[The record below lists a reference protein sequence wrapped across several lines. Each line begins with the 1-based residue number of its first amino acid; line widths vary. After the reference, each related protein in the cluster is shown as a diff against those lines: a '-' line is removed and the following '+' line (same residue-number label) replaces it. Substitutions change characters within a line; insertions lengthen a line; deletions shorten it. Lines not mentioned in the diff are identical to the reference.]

1 MSTLQVNRIIPL
13 TGDSVFIQ
21 GAVIDSASFA
31 STASYVASVASSS
44 YSTFAVTASYVLIA
58 QTASFVANAVTAS
71 YVASAVSAS
80 RATSAANADT
90 ASYILNA
97 VSASYALTSSYAAS
111 VGINFVQSSP
121 SSTWTI
127 NHNLNNKYPLVQI
140 YDSSDAVI
148 IPATIVGTNTNTVTV
163 TFSTAISGYARVI

>member
-58 QTASFVANAVTAS
+58 QTAS
-71 YVASAVSAS
+71 YVAVAVSAS

-90 ASYILNA
+90 ASYVLNA
-97 VSASYALTSSYAAS
+97 ISASYALTSSYAAS

>member
-58 QTASFVANAVTAS
+58 QTASFVANAV
-71 YVASAVSAS
+71 SAS

-90 ASYILNA
+90 ASYVLNA
-97 VSASYALTSSYAAS
+97 ISSSFSTTSSYAVTSSYAAS

-127 NHNLNNKYPLVQI
+127 THNLNNKYPLVQI
-140 YDSSDAVI
+140 YDSSDATI
-148 IPATIVGTNTNTVTV
+148 IPASIVGTSTSTVTV

>member
-58 QTASFVANAVTAS
+58 QTASYVAN
-71 YVASAVSAS
+71 AVSAS

-90 ASYILNA
+90 ASYVLNA
-97 VSASYALTSSYAAS
+97 ISSSYATS
-111 VGINFVQSSP
+111 VGINFIQSSP
-121 SSTWTI
+121 STTWTI
-127 NHNLNNKYPLVQI
+127 NHNLNNQYPLVQT
-140 YDSSDAVI
+140 YDSSNAVI
-148 IPATIVGTNTNTVTV
+148 IPASIVGTSTSTVTV

>member
-58 QTASFVANAVTAS
+58 QTAS
-71 YVASAVSAS
+71 YVAVAISAS

-90 ASYILNA
+90 ASYVLNA

-121 SSTWTI
+121 STTWTI

-148 IPATIVGTNTNTVTV
+148 IPASIVGTDTNTTTI

>member
-44 YSTFAVTASYVLIA
+44 YSTFAVTASYVLVA
-58 QTASFVANAVTAS
+58 QTASYVANAVTAS
-71 YVASAVSAS
+71 YVANAVSAS

-90 ASYILNA
+90 ASYVLNA
-97 VSASYALTSSYAAS
+97 ISSSYAAS

-121 SSTWTI
+121 STTWTI
-127 NHNLNNKYPLVQI
+127 NHNLNNQYPLVQT
-140 YDSSDAVI
+140 YDSSSATI
-148 IPATIVGTNTNTVTV
+148 IPASIVGTSTNTVTV

>member
-58 QTASFVANAVTAS
+58 QTAS
-71 YVASAVSAS
+71 YVAVAVSAS

-90 ASYILNA
+90 ASYVLNA

-127 NHNLNNKYPLVQI
+127 NHNLNNKYPLVQT

-148 IPATIVGTNTNTVTV
+148 IPATIVGTSTNTVTV

>member
-44 YSTFAVTASYVLIA
+44 YSTFAVTASYVLVA
-58 QTASFVANAVTAS
+58 QTAS
-71 YVASAVSAS
+71 YVAVAISAS

-90 ASYILNA
+90 ASYVLNA

-111 VGINFVQSSP
+111 VGINFVQSAP
-121 SSTWTI
+121 STTWTI
-127 NHNLNNKYPLVQI
+127 NHNLNNQYPLVQT
-140 YDSSDAVI
+140 YDSSSAAI
-148 IPATIVGTNTNTVTV
+148 IPASIVGTSTSTVTV

>member
-44 YSTFAVTASYVLIA
+44 YSTFAVTASYVLVA
-58 QTASFVANAVTAS
+58 QTASF
-71 YVASAVSAS
+71 VASAVSAS

-90 ASYILNA
+90 ASYVLNA
-97 VSASYALTSSYAAS
+97 VSASYAAS

-121 SSTWTI
+121 STTWTI
-127 NHNLNNKYPLVQI
+127 NHNLNNQYPLVQT
-140 YDSSDAVI
+140 YDLSNAVI
-148 IPATIVGTNTNTVTV
+148 IPASIVGTSTSTVTV

>member
-31 STASYVASVASSS
+31 STASYVASVASAS

-58 QTASFVANAVTAS
+58 QTAS
-71 YVASAVSAS
+71 YVAVAVSAS

-90 ASYILNA
+90 ASYVLNA
-97 VSASYALTSSYAAS
+97 VSASYAVTSSYATS

-121 SSTWTI
+121 STTWTI
-127 NHNLNNKYPLVQI
+127 THNLNNKYPLVQV
-140 YDSSDAVI
+140 YDSSDATI
-148 IPATIVGTNTNTVTV
+148 IPASIVGTDTNTVTV

>member
-58 QTASFVANAVTAS
+58 QTASFVANAV
-71 YVASAVSAS
+71 SAS

-90 ASYILNA
+90 ASY
-97 VSASYALTSSYAAS
+97 AAS

-121 SSTWTI
+121 STTWTI
-127 NHNLNNKYPLVQI
+127 THNLNNKYPLVQT

-148 IPATIVGTNTNTVTV
+148 IPASIIGTSTSTVTV

>member
-58 QTASFVANAVTAS
+58 QTAS
-71 YVASAVSAS
+71 YVAVAISAS

-90 ASYILNA
+90 ASYVLNA

-121 SSTWTI
+121 STTWTI

>member
-31 STASYVASVASSS
+31 STASYVASVATSS

-58 QTASFVANAVTAS
+58 QTAS
-71 YVASAVSAS
+71 YVAVAVSAS

-90 ASYILNA
+90 ASYVLNA

>member
-44 YSTFAVTASYVLIA
+44 YSTFAVTASYVLVA
-58 QTASFVANAVTAS
+58 QTAS
-71 YVASAVSAS
+71 YVVNSISAS

-90 ASYILNA
+90 ASYVLNA
-97 VSASYALTSSYAAS
+97 ITSSYATS

-121 SSTWTI
+121 STTWTI
-127 NHNLNNKYPLVQI
+127 NHNLNNQYPLVQT
-140 YDSSDAVI
+140 YDSSSATI
-148 IPATIVGTNTNTVTV
+148 IPASIVGTSTNTVTV

>member
-44 YSTFAVTASYVLIA
+44 YSTFAVTASYVLVA
-58 QTASFVANAVTAS
+58 QTASFVAN
-71 YVASAVSAS
+71 AVSAS

-90 ASYILNA
+90 ASYVLNA
-97 VSASYALTSSYAAS
+97 ISSSYAAS

-121 SSTWTI
+121 STTWTI
-127 NHNLNNKYPLVQI
+127 NHNLNNQYPLVQT
-140 YDSSDAVI
+140 YDSSSATI
-148 IPATIVGTNTNTVTV
+148 IPASIVGTSTNTVTV

>member
-58 QTASFVANAVTAS
+58 QTAS
-71 YVASAVSAS
+71 YVAVAISAS
-80 RATSAANADT
+80 RATSTANADT
-90 ASYILNA
+90 ASYVLNA

-121 SSTWTI
+121 STTWTI

-140 YDSSDAVI
+140 YNSSDAVI

>member
-13 TGDSVFIQ
+13 TGTSVYIE
-21 GAVIDSASFA
+21 GAIIDSASFA
-31 STASYVASVASSS
+31 LTASYVASVASSS

-58 QTASFVANAVTAS
+58 QTAS
-71 YVASAVSAS
+71 YVAVAVSAS

-90 ASYILNA
+90 ASYVLNA

>member
-44 YSTFAVTASYVLIA
+44 YSTFAVTASYVLVA
-58 QTASFVANAVTAS
+58 QTASFVAN
-71 YVASAVSAS
+71 AVSAS

-90 ASYILNA
+90 ASYVLNA
-97 VSASYALTSSYAAS
+97 ISASYALTSSYAAS

-148 IPATIVGTNTNTVTV
+148 IPATIVGTTTNTVTV

>member
-31 STASYVASVASSS
+31 LTASYSVNAVTAS
-44 YSTFAVTASYVLIA
+44 YSTFAVTASYVLVA
-58 QTASFVANAVTAS
+58 QTAS

-90 ASYILNA
+90 ASYVLNA
-97 VSASYALTSSYAAS
+97 ISSSFSTTSSYAVTSSYAS
-111 VGINFVQSSP
+111 TVGFNFEQSTP
-121 SSTWTI
+121 STTWTI
-127 NHNLNNKYPLVQI
+127 DHNLNNRHPLVKI
-140 YDSSDAVI
+140 YDSNHLTF
-148 IPATIVGTNTNTVTV
+148 IPQSINGSSINTVIV
-163 TFSTAISGYARVI
+163 TFSTAVTGYARVV

>member
-44 YSTFAVTASYVLIA
+44 YSTFAVTASYVLIS
-58 QTASFVANAVTAS
+58 QTAS
-71 YVASAVSAS
+71 YVAVAVSAS

-90 ASYILNA
+90 ASYVLNA

>member
-58 QTASFVANAVTAS
+58 QTASFVANAV
-71 YVASAVSAS
+71 SAS

-90 ASYILNA
+90 ASYVLNA
-97 VSASYALTSSYAAS
+97 ISSSFSTTSSYAVTSSYAAS

-121 SSTWTI
+121 STIWTI
-127 NHNLNNKYPLVQI
+127 NHNLNNKYPLVQT
-140 YDSSDAVI
+140 YDSSDSVI
-148 IPATIVGTNTNTVTV
+148 IPASIVGTSTSTVTV

>member
-44 YSTFAVTASYVLIA
+44 YSTFAVTASYVLIS
-58 QTASFVANAVTAS
+58 QTAS
-71 YVASAVSAS
+71 YVANAVSAS

-90 ASYILNA
+90 ASYVLNA
-97 VSASYALTSSYAAS
+97 ISASYALTSSYAAS

-163 TFSTAISGYARVI
+163 TFSTAISGYARVV

>member
-58 QTASFVANAVTAS
+58 QTASYVAN
-71 YVASAVSAS
+71 AVSAS

-90 ASYILNA
+90 ASYVLNA
-97 VSASYALTSSYAAS
+97 ISSSYAAS

-121 SSTWTI
+121 STIWTI
-127 NHNLNNKYPLVQI
+127 NHNLNNKYPLVQT

-148 IPATIVGTNTNTVTV
+148 IPASIVGTSTSTVTV